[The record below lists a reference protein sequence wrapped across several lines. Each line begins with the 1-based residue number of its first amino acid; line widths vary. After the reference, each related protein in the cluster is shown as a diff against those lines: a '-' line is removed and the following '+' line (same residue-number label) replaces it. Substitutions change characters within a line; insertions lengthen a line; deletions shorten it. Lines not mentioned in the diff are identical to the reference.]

1 MLRIPSSLP
10 AELENT
16 IERVIGCC
24 IQVHRVLGPGLL
36 EIIYASALSVELKHE
51 NIPYERELQVPV
63 FYRDELLCN
72 QRLDIVVA
80 NQLVL
85 EIKAV
90 ERLSAV
96 YDAQILNYMRLSK
109 LRAGLLVNFNV
120 LVLKDGLKRKVL

>member
-96 YDAQILNYMRLSK
+96 NEAQILNYMRLSK